1 VHKTYE
7 EKFLCLQISSKMH
20 NLSKRRKV
28 LISSYIHLYI
38 DAPSPHL
45 MLPWTMCFHFYTDRF
60 HQSFLDWH
68 FLLAAGRMFNCK
80 SVGYS
85 KTKCP
90 IVCCFTL
97 LRLSGTQP
105 TTFKWWLNV
114 QGDQKFS
121 AHLTTTVRKI
131 DELKMAIT
139 YYIRDVD
146 RAILSTVFENTVRRV
161 NKCLGTGGGHFEH
174 YL

>member
-1 VHKTYE
+1 VHKTYG

-20 NLSKRRKV
+20 ILSNRRKV
-28 LISSYIHLYI
+28 LLSSYIRLYI

-45 MLPWTMCFHFYTDRF
+45 MLPWTTCFHFYTDRF

-68 FLLAAGRMFNCK
+68 FLLAAGGMFNRK
-80 SVGYS
+80 SVGYL
-85 KTKCP
+85 KKKCP

-97 LRLSGTQP
+97 LLLSGTQP
-105 TTFKWWLNV
+105 TTFKWGLNV

-121 AHLTTTVRKI
+121 VHLTITVRKI

-139 YYIRDVD
+139 YYIRNVD
-146 RAILSTVFENTVRRV
+146 RAILSTVLENTVRRV
-161 NKCLGTGGGHFEH
+161 NKYLGTGGGHFEH
-174 YL
+174 CL